1 MTEQQE
7 GVRERLIAFLKFKH
21 INKSQFAAAVGVS
34 NSFVM
39 NIRRGMSPEKIQK
52 IKEVYPDLNI
62 DWLITGAGEMIN
74 TGAINQSVDG
84 SNNTA
89 YAGHNMSIESTPSAL
104 EKALNEIAEQRKLT
118 AKAQEQVD
126 RLLNIVE
133 RVNGLQ

>member
-1 MTEQQE
+1 MIEQQE
-7 GVRERLIAFLKFKH
+7 GVRERLIAYLKFKH
-21 INKSQFAAAVGVS
+21 INKSQFASAVGVS

-62 DWLITGAGEMIN
+62 DWLITGAGEMIVA
-74 TGAINQSVDG
+74 GAINQNVDG

-89 YAGHNMSIESTPSAL
+89 YAGHNMNIDSATSAL
-104 EKALNEIAEQRKLT
+104 EMALNEIAEQRKLT

-133 RVNGLQ
+133 KVNGIQ